1 MIHQDTIVALAT
13 ASGAGAIAVIR
24 LSGKQAIAIASEA
37 FQSVTSN
44 KVLAKQ
50 KSHTIHLGHI
60 MDGQRTIDEVLVS
73 LFKGPNSYTG
83 EDVIEVSCHGSPY
96 IQQELIQ
103 LFLRKGCRMAD
114 AGEFTL
120 RAFLNGKLDLSQAE
134 AVADLI
140 ASDSE
145 ASHQL
150 AMQQMRGGFSTEI
163 KKLRDELM
171 NFASLIELELDFAEE
186 DVEFANRD
194 QFKDL
199 IGRIQLVL
207 KRLIDSFAV
216 GNVIKNGIP
225 VAIVGEPNVG
235 KSTLLNALLNE
246 ERAIVSDIAGTTR
259 DTIED
264 ELVINGIGF
273 RFIDTAGIRETKDVV
288 ESIGIQKTFEKIEQA
303 QVILYL
309 LDTATLAGD
318 ENKVKQLIVEIKKLQ
333 NKFPQTPL
341 VVVANKI
348 DQLAEEE
355 TTKLLNDLAVIS
367 NSATSEEQSHIGE
380 NAYTTLL
387 PLAAK
392 PGIGVEEL
400 KEKLVSFVNTG
411 ALRNNET
418 IVTNTRHY
426 DALLKALEEINKVQD
441 GLDMGLSGDLMAID
455 IRQALY
461 HFGEITGEITS
472 DDLLGNIFANF
483 CIGK

>member
-1 MIHQDTIVALAT
+1 MNQDTIVALAT
-13 ASGAGAIAVIR
+13 PSGAGAIAVIR
-24 LSGKQAIAIASEA
+24 ISGKEAIVKAQQVFKSI
-37 FQSVTSN
+37 
-44 KVLAKQ
+44 KKKDLAKQ
-50 KSHTIHLGHI
+50 KSHTLHLGHI
-60 MDGQRTIDEVLVS
+60 VDGDKILDQVLLS

-83 EDVIEVSCHGSPY
+83 EDTVEISCHGSTF
-96 IQQELIQ
+96 IQQQIIQ
-103 LFLRKGCRMAD
+103 LLLRKGARMAQ

-120 RAFLNGKLDLSQAE
+120 RAFLNGKMDLSQAE

-140 ASDSE
+140 ASDNE
-145 ASHQL
+145 ASHQI
-150 AMQQMRGGFSTEI
+150 AMQQMRGGFSNELA
-163 KKLRDELM
+163 KLREELL

-186 DVEFANRD
+186 DVEFADRSQFIDLLNRIK
-194 QFKDL
+194 F
-199 IGRIQLVL
+199 VL

-303 QVILYL
+303 QVVLFL
-309 LDTATLAGD
+309 VDSSP
-318 ENKVKQLIVEIKKLQ
+318 LIVNSLDSLKNEIEQIK
-333 NKFPQTPL
+333 NKYPQKTL
-341 VVVANKI
+341 LTIFNKM
-348 DQLAEEE
+348 
-355 TTKLLNDLAVIS
+355 DLMPTELMSNIKSQIS
-367 NSATSEEQSHIGE
+367 NCLFISAKQKIGIDE
-380 NAYTTLL
+380 LKNTLL
-387 PLAAK
+387 
-392 PGIGVEEL
+392 
-400 KEKLVSFVNTG
+400 SFVNTG

-418 IVTNTRHY
+418 IITNTRHY
-426 DALLKALEEINKVQD
+426 DSLLKALEEIQKVQWGMQQ
-441 GLDMGLSGDLMAID
+441 GLPSDLMAID

-461 HFGEITGEITS
+461 YFGEITGEVTN
-472 DDLLGNIFANF
+472 DELLGNIFANF

>member
-1 MIHQDTIVALAT
+1 MIPQETIVALAT
-13 ASGAGAIAVIR
+13 PSGAGAIAIIR
-24 LSGKQAIAIASEA
+24 LSGKEAITIAAQVFE
-37 FQSVTSN
+37 SVSGKDITS
-44 KVLAKQ
+44 Q
-50 KSHTIHLGHI
+50 KTHTIHLGHI
-60 MDGQRTIDEVLVS
+60 VDDTKVLDQVLLS
-73 LFKGPNSYTG
+73 IFKGPNSYTG
-83 EDVIEVSCHGSPY
+83 EHVVEISCHGSVF
-96 IQQELIQ
+96 IQQQIIQ
-103 LFLRKGCRMAD
+103 LLLRKGAKMAQ

-140 ASDSE
+140 ASDNE
-145 ASHQL
+145 ASHQI
-150 AMQQMRGGFSTEI
+150 AMQQMRGGFSNEI
-163 KKLRDELM
+163 AKLREELL

-186 DVEFANRD
+186 DVEFADRTAFHELINRIE
-194 QFKDL
+194 F
-199 IGRIQLVL
+199 VL

-303 QVILYL
+303 QVVILL
-309 LDTATLAGD
+309 LDAKELQVSGL
-318 ENKVKQLIVEIKKLQ
+318 KFQVEIEKIKY
-333 NKFPQTPL
+333 KFPQKPL
-341 VVVANKI
+341 VVILNKVDLLSKDSVEAI
-348 DQLAEEE
+348 RQELEMLNLKLE
-355 TTKLLNDLAVIS
+355 TIS
-367 NSATSEEQSHIGE
+367 AKQKIG
-380 NAYTTLL
+380 
-387 PLAAK
+387 
-392 PGIGVEEL
+392 IEEL
-400 KEKLVSFVNTG
+400 KNTLLSFVNTG

-426 DALLKALEEINKVQD
+426 DSLLKALEEIQKVKW
-441 GLDMGLSGDLMAID
+441 GLDSGISSDLMAID
-455 IRQALY
+455 IRSALFF
-461 HFGEITGEITS
+461 FGEITGEVTN
-472 DDLLGNIFANF
+472 DELLGNIFANF